1 MSWLL
6 KLYETYPSAIQQ
18 EGKKPWPV
26 SHFVKNAHIEVVLD
40 EKGNFRRA
48 ELLNGEEAPTLIPA
62 TEGSAGRT
70 GKKISPHPLCEELSY
85 CASDLPNVD
94 IEKNAKY
101 LSQLEKWKEFDN
113 SNLKLKA
120 IHSYL
125 DKRTLWGDISS
136 EVEFPIKF
144 KSKSGQA
151 TKVQKE
157 KAFVRWRVEAKGI
170 PSSGTWEDE
179 DIIQSWIKY
188 DKKANSV
195 SGNCFVLGEMGRVSQ
210 NQPKFIR
217 NPGDGAKLISSN
229 DHTGYTYRGRFI
241 EGKQAVEV
249 GFEVTQKAHNTLR
262 WLISRQGF
270 RIRDKIKG
278 DKVVVSWAVSGK
290 EIPQPA
296 QDTLSMLGKELPE
309 NTLPET
315 IQEWDEI
322 DHTID
327 VGESFAHSLN
337 KFMAGYRAKL
347 IHHESIVIMA
357 LDTASLGRMGI
368 TYYRETFAS
377 EFIDVVT
384 RWHDDLAWFQRYK
397 REIPTGKK
405 KPKIKIV
412 WPLSAPSPK
421 IICEAVYGKTLTD
434 SLKKNLIERILP
446 CIVEGRPIPF
456 DIANHAIRRASNR
469 HIKRLSKNDS
479 TRKSELEAWEKDLG
493 VACALYR
500 GYLIRNRNGRKISM
514 SLELDNNSRDYLF
527 GRLLA
532 LAESVENYALM
543 KSDEDR
549 PTNAERLMQRF
560 ADRPASTWKNIRL
573 SLNPYMQ
580 RLMSGNS
587 QEKGFIHKRKAL
599 LDEVTDKFDSE
610 NFIKDQ
616 SLTGE
621 FLLGFHSQRLDLFR
635 KGTASQENDVEQTQE

>member
-179 DIIQSWIKY
+179 DIVQSWIKY

-195 SGNCFVLGEMGRVSQ
+195 SGNCFALDEIVRVAQ

-217 NPGDGAKLISSN
+217 YPGDSAKLISSN
-229 DHTGYTYRGRFI
+229 DDAGYTYRGRFLAA
-241 EGKQAVEV
+241 KQAVEV
-249 GFEVTQKAHNTLR
+249 GFELTQKAHNTLR
-262 WLISRQGF
+262 WLVSRQGF
-270 RIRDKIKG
+270 RNGKQ
-278 DKVVVSWAVSGK
+278 VVVSWAVSGK
-290 EIPQPA
+290 EIPQPI
-296 QDTLSMLGKELPE
+296 QDTLSMLGEELPE
-309 NTLPET
+309 NTLSET
-315 IQEWDEI
+315 IQYRDEI

-347 IHHESIVIMA
+347 TRHESIVIMA
-357 LDTASLGRMGI
+357 LGAATPGRMGI

-456 DIANHAIRRASNR
+456 DIVNSCIQRASNP
-469 HIKRLSKNDS
+469 NG
-479 TRKSELEAWEKDLG
+479 LEHWEWEQCLG
-493 VACALYR
+493 VACSLFKGYYRRHSDPNKRRDYFMALDEK
-500 GYLIRNRNGRKISM
+500 NT
-514 SLELDNNSRDYLF
+514 SRDYLY

-532 LAESVENYALM
+532 V
-543 KSDEDR
+543 
-549 PTNAERLMQRF
+549 AERIEYIALQVANEKRSTTAERMMQHF
-560 ADRPASTWKNIRL
+560 ADRPCSSWRNIEL
-573 SLNPYMQ
+573 ALQPYIQ
-580 RLMSGNS
+580 RLKNS
-587 QEKGFIHKRKAL
+587 RPGFLVNRQKE
-599 LDEVTDKFDSE
+599 LDAILSSFESNEFTSE
-610 NFIKDQ
+610 NPL
-616 SLTGE
+616 SGE
-621 FLLGFHSQRLDLFR
+621 FLLGFHCQRLSLWQKTEPTTD
-635 KGTASQENDVEQTQE
+635 QDE

>member
-6 KLYETYPSAIQQ
+6 KLYETYPSAIQK
-18 EGKKPWPV
+18 EGKRPWPV

-40 EKGNFRRA
+40 EKGNFRRTG
-48 ELLNGEEAPTLIPA
+48 LLNGEEAPTLIPA

-70 GKKISPHPLCEELSY
+70 GTKIAPHPLCEELSY
-85 CASDLPNVD
+85 CASDLPDVD
-94 IEKNAKY
+94 IEKNAEY
-101 LSQLEKWKEFDN
+101 LFQLEKWKEFDN

-125 DKRTLWGDISS
+125 DKRTLWRDISS
-136 EVEFPIKF
+136 EVEFPITF

-151 TKVQKE
+151 IKVQKE

-179 DIIQSWIKY
+179 DIIQSWIKF
-188 DKKANSV
+188 DEELNSV

-309 NTLPET
+309 NAEYGTT
-315 IQEWDEI
+315 QQHDEI

-337 KFMAGYRAKL
+337 KSMAGYLAKL
-347 IHHESIVIMA
+347 EPDESIVIMA
-357 LDTASLGRMGI
+357 LDAASPGRMGI

-377 EFIDVVT
+377 KFIDVVT
-384 RWHDDLAWFQRYK
+384 RWHKDLAWSQRYE
-397 REIPTGKK
+397 REIPNGNKK
-405 KPKIKIV
+405 ATIEIV
-412 WPLSAPSPK
+412 WPPSAPAPK
-421 IICEAVYGKTLTD
+421 KIWEAVYGKTLPD

-456 DIANHAIRRASNR
+456 DIVNSCIQRASNPNGL
-469 HIKRLSKNDS
+469 KRG
-479 TRKSELEAWEKDLG
+479 EWEQCLG
-493 VACALYR
+493 VACSLFKGYYR
-500 GYLIRNRNGRKISM
+500 RHPDSNKRRDYFM
-514 SLELDNNSRDYLF
+514 TLDEKNTSRDYLY

-532 LAESVENYALM
+532 V
-543 KSDEDR
+543 
-549 PTNAERLMQRF
+549 AERIEYIALQVANEKRSTTAERMMQHF
-560 ADRPASTWKNIRL
+560 ADRPCSSWRNIEL
-573 SLNPYMQ
+573 ALQPYIQ
-580 RLMSGNS
+580 RLKISRP
-587 QEKGFIHKRKAL
+587 GFLVNRQKE
-599 LDEVTDKFDSE
+599 LDA
-610 NFIKDQ
+610 II
-616 SLTGE
+616 E
-621 FLLGFHSQRLDLFR
+621 FF
-635 KGTASQENDVEQTQE
+635 